1 MTARLAFRNPNGT
14 HQSHTSM
21 RSLVV
26 IVTMFENPRYV
37 RGLDP
42 TLKSERLANYVRTL
56 RRDLLKVSEAIGV
69 AHPGLIS
76 ADDVDLL
83 VTYGDEAFVD
93 EVRSDP
99 LLSKIPAVRD
109 GAIAVLP
116 DATPL
121 AAAANPTPLSITFN
135 LDDYLDLLAAP
146 LEG

>member
-1 MTARLAFRNPNGT
+1 MDTPDLVAEASEGTDEFYTTVSAEQADAF
-14 HQSHTSM
+14 
-21 RSLVV
+21 
-26 IVTMFENPRYV
+26 
-37 RGLDP
+37 
-42 TLKSERLANYVRTL
+42 
-56 RRDLLKVSEAIGV
+56 
-69 AHPGLIS
+69 
-76 ADDVDLL
+76 DDVDLL

-135 LDDYLDLLAAP
+135 LDAYLDLLAAP